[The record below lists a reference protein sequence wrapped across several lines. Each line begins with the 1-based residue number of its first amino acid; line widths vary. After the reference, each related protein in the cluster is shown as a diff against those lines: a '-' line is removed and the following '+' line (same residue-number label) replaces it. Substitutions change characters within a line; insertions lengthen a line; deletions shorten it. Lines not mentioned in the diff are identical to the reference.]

1 MLLLKG
7 EGDLLLIVFK
17 ESTSP
22 LFFLTMFIEISLLS
36 EMRKIKLL
44 DREQIIL
51 DLSVSTY
58 ISLIHPLNRFP
69 TLTQC
74 ETLKEN
80 TVVSFRDEDM
90 KENKPCFPLF
100 EKWLQ

>member
-1 MLLLKG
+1 
-7 EGDLLLIVFK
+7 
-17 ESTSP
+17 
-22 LFFLTMFIEISLLS
+22 
-36 EMRKIKLL
+36 MRKIKLL

-69 TLTQC
+69 TLTQSK
-74 ETLKEN
+74 TLKEN
-80 TVVSFRDEDM
+80 TVVSFRDEDI

-100 EKWLQ
+100 EKWPRNSTLHIFPLFCFQSLYAEEFLPHTF